1 MSDYPT
7 LTEMGISADSIA
19 DVYKYSLR
27 QEGLEDVLKVYFKR
41 NKGSFLPKSKK
52 FKFGRAAHTVRVDS
66 SQDKYQEVSE
76 MSPFLMKAI
85 DELHKL
91 VQHDHEITDIKERLL
106 TDIDHL
112 EKVMANKIRDLRE
125 DIEKLK

>member
-41 NKGSFLPKSKK
+41 SKGSFLSKSKK